1 MREGH
6 RTRNNQTR
14 RGHPSFYLTF
24 KRKGKTVTV
33 YVPKDRVA
41 ELRGWVLEHKR
52 VKVLLREIPELGLA
66 ETARVIAGA
75 PRQAKCCGR
84 LLAGEGGLEPEPEA
98 AGAVLAPGAPA
109 RPFDPSLGG
118 DVSGAARRS
127 ELSHDGRG
135 HAAGA

>member
-1 MREGH
+1 
-6 RTRNNQTR
+6 
-14 RGHPSFYLTF
+14 
-24 KRKGKTVTV
+24 VTV

-98 AGAVLAPGAPA
+98 AGAVLAPGAPTPQSSGLTTC
-109 RPFDPSLGG
+109 RSL
-118 DVSGAARRS
+118 SLAALP
-127 ELSHDGRG
+127 LSFRM
-135 HAAGA
+135 